1 MSVRRGKRRA
11 GAFCIKL
18 HMRGGAERGPGE
30 VSDMDQKKLSIWLKA
45 IAVGCGLCGL
55 ALFGF
60 ILPRYLA
67 YAAEEVPDLP
77 LTAWLI
83 FMGVLA
89 IPCYAVLV
97 CIWRMADEIGR
108 DNSFSEQNARLL
120 KYIALLAGADSA
132 LLLIGNLIF
141 LATKHSVPTLALASA
156 FVCFLGLAISVGAAC
171 LSHLIHKA
179 ATQQEDGDMT
189 V

>member
-1 MSVRRGKRRA
+1 
-11 GAFCIKL
+11 
-18 HMRGGAERGPGE
+18 
-30 VSDMDQKKLSIWLKA
+30 MDQKKLAVWLKA
-45 IAVGCGLCGL
+45 IVIGCALCGL

-77 LTAWLI
+77 HTAWQI
-83 FMGVLA
+83 FMWVLA

-97 CIWRMADEIGR
+97 CIWRMSDEIKN
-108 DNSFSEQNARLL
+108 DNSFSLENAKNL
-120 KYIALLAGADSA
+120 KYIALLAGLDSA

-156 FVCFLGLAISVGAAC
+156 FVCFVGLAISVGAAC
-171 LSHLIHKA
+171 LSHLVHKA
-179 ATQQEDGDMT
+179 ATLQEDGEPT
-189 V
+189 APGEAL